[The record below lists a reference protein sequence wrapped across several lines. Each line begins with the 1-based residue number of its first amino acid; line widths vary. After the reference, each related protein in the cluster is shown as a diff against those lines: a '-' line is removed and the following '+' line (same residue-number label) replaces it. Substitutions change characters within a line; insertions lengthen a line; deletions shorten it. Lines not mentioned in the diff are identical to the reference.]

1 MRMNV
6 LDMRIACMLDD
17 RWHFLTTTHDPPKL
31 VLFIKYLFL
40 FVPLDTHAA
49 HSHRSL
55 LIALATSIQQW
66 KKKLNERNGRRQQT
80 NANQKT
86 KKKKLQNSLCVRA
99 TLYTMLGQ

>member
-1 MRMNV
+1 
-6 LDMRIACMLDD
+6 MLDD

-55 LIALATSIQQW
+55 LIALATSIQQ
-66 KKKLNERNGRRQQT
+66 
-80 NANQKT
+80 
-86 KKKKLQNSLCVRA
+86 
-99 TLYTMLGQ
+99 